1 MATDTKQKV
10 QCFFSALDEA
20 KIVDNEIV
28 DYLASILDPESID
41 DSTLTD
47 VQLIVASTSAAFA
60 RLPEDKQ
67 TQLLLKLF
75 DQINHSTTASTA
87 VFAVTDAGIGSGVQ
101 ACKLSSIAAAL
112 NQLDLCTEQSPAARA
127 PHESDSQQ
135 QASANEVAALMDM
148 CQCSVSREFIT
159 SVLLEQ
165 CKGNVEAAADWLI
178 ECEDIASAVRHWRA
192 DKEQQQEADQQSA
205 FEQKRKKQDLLHRF
219 DLQAVPASD
228 TSKKR
233 QDKPLQLWPPSKQNQ
248 PAAKVRYRDGQIAT
262 SKGEKYVI
270 EKIGEEWD
278 GGSKGKVYTK
288 GKRGK
293 GFH

>member
-1 MATDTKQKV
+1 MLYAMATDTKQKV

-75 DQINHSTTASTA
+75 DQVGMCPWVCAATACTAPAQGLRCRLTHFRPVQYLQINHSTTASTA

-165 CKGNVEAAADWLI
+165 CKGNVE
-178 ECEDIASAVRHWRA
+178 VRGC
-192 DKEQQQEADQQSA
+192 D
-205 FEQKRKKQDLLHRF
+205 
-219 DLQAVPASD
+219 
-228 TSKKR
+228 
-233 QDKPLQLWPPSKQNQ
+233 KQNPSVLCHLSCPSHIKHTTLHAHVKCSPWAIWQ
-248 PAAKVRYRDGQIAT
+248 HVVVVKCITFVSCQLCGDPLV
-262 SKGEKYVI
+262 
-270 EKIGEEWD
+270 
-278 GGSKGKVYTK
+278 
-288 GKRGK
+288 
-293 GFH
+293 